1 MKRVELHLWLKLAA
15 RWRALPG
22 WLALAGLAAGAYL
35 GAAALGY
42 GVAGFP
48 LDDAWIHQTYARNLA
63 ATGQW
68 AFVPGQTSAGSTA
81 PLWSLLL
88 GLGYWMGFPYQAWSY
103 ALGILALG
111 LTGWTVARLGIALF
125 PAEPWVGPLA
135 GLLCVWEW
143 HLVWAA
149 VSGMETIWFI
159 WLSVLLV
166 ECQISNIKC
175 QISNV
180 KHPRPVL
187 ASGPGGGQTSNVQS
201 LVSNLQF
208 DICDLK
214 FVILGLVGGLLTL
227 TRPEGLV
234 LVGLV
239 GLATGWNLRR
249 AAACLLRAWAALAIG
264 LALPLVPYL
273 VFHYSLTGLPFPN
286 TFYAKQQEYGAVLAL
301 YPFWQRWLMMVTAT
315 LIGGQVLLLPGF
327 LVAIG
332 QSVTNIKCQ
341 ISNVKRPRPVL
352 ASGPGGGQ
360 TSNVDPFPARAVQ
373 AGRVPSNPQLPTSN
387 LQSLISNSQLL
398 LAAWWLAHLTLYA
411 LRLPVTYQH
420 GRYQMPVIPFFIL
433 LGLGGTAYLLGPA
446 AQALLPRVV
455 SRATLLAIML
465 VSVAFLGLG
474 ARAYAVDV
482 AFIQGEMVATAH
494 WLEEHTSPDSLI
506 AVHDIGAVG
515 YFTPRPLLDLAGL
528 VTPEVIPFIADETRL
543 IEFMQA
549 HGAEYVVFFP
559 DWSDAYQRMA
569 HDSRLEPIHTTGFAW
584 TLSQGRAN
592 MTIYRLRSR

>member
-1 MKRVELHLWLKLAA
+1 MKRVELHHWLKMAA
-15 RWRALPG
+15 DWRALPA

-68 AFVPGQTSAGSTA
+68 AFVPGQISAGSTS

-88 GLGYWMGFPYQAWSY
+88 GLGYWIGFPYQAWTY
-103 ALGILALG
+103 ALGILALA
-111 LTGWTVARLGIALF
+111 LTGWTVARLGTALF

-143 HLVWAA
+143 HMVWAA
-149 VSGMETIWFI
+149 VSGMETSWFI

-166 ECQISNIKC
+166 EYHLANIKY

-180 KHPRPVL
+180 KRQ
-187 ASGPGGGQTSNVQS
+187 ASNVK
-201 LVSNLQF
+201 LPTSNLQLLISNLQSLISNFQF
-208 DICDLK
+208 DIWYLR
-214 FVILGLVGGLLTL
+214 FGLLGLIGGLLAL

-234 LVGLV
+234 LVGLA
-239 GLATGWNLRR
+239 GLVTGWTLRR
-249 AAACLLRAWAALAIG
+249 APARLLRAWVALALG
-264 LALPLVPYL
+264 LALPLAPYL
-273 VFHYSLTGLPFPN
+273 IFHYSLTGLPFPN
-286 TFYAKQQEYGAVLAL
+286 TFYAKQQEYHAVLAL
-301 YPFWQRWLMMVTAT
+301 YPFWQRWLMVAAVTLT
-315 LIGGQVLLLPGF
+315 GGQVILLPGF
-327 LVAIG
+327 VVAIWRA
-332 QSVTNIKCQ
+332 
-341 ISNVKRPRPVL
+341 ISNLKYQASLREASL
-352 ASGPGGGQ
+352 ANAESQ
-360 TSNVDPFPARAVQ
+360 TTDRESLT
-373 AGRVPSNPQLPTSN
+373 SNPQPPTSNLQPPTSN
-387 LQSLISNSQLL
+387 LQSLISNTHLL
-398 LAAWWLAHLTLYA
+398 LAAWWAVHLTLYA

-420 GRYQMPVIPFFIL
+420 GRYQMPIIPFFIL
-433 LGLGGTAYLLGPA
+433 LGLGGTAHLLRPA
-446 AQALLPRVV
+446 AQTLLPRVV
-455 SRATLLAIML
+455 SRATLLATMA

-474 ARAYAVDV
+474 ARAYAADV

-494 WLEEHTSPDSLI
+494 WLEEHTSPGSLI

-528 VTPEVIPFIADETRL
+528 VTPEVIPFITDETRL
-543 IEFMQA
+543 IEFMQSR
-549 HGAEYVVFFP
+549 GAEYVVFFP

-569 HDSRLEPIHTTGFAW
+569 HDPRLEAIHTTGFAW

-592 MTIYRLRSR
+592 MTIYRLQPR